1 MDGDIAESLARIALA
16 LERLADVYAPE
27 KKTAGTGQA
36 TLGKACYNDEERERR
51 RLKAEL
57 EAKQIEPERISP

>member
-1 MDGDIAESLARIALA
+1 MDGDIAESLSRIALA
-16 LERLADVYAPE
+16 LERLADVYAPAR
-27 KKTAGTGQA
+27 KAGTGQA

-57 EAKQIEPERISP
+57 EAKQIEPERIGP